1 MPRGQ
6 SSEALAR
13 LFDDH
18 VWDVYAFAAYR
29 LGNRA
34 DAEDVTQQT
43 FERAVKAWGRFDPVR
58 ASPRTW
64 LLAIARN
71 LVIDH
76 HRRDRSDLNRHI
88 GEGGVP
94 EDDLP
99 AAAEEAAGLSPELES
114 AFGTL
119 SDRAREVVALR
130 FGGDL
135 RGPEIAELLDL
146 KLATVQQI
154 LSRSLRKLRS
164 EMEGPDAEPSPPR
177 RSAKPKGKAKAKPK
191 AKAKAKRTASAARKR
206 AGTADAKQRNRK

>member
-1 MPRGQ
+1 MPRGE

-18 VWDVYAFAAYR
+18 VWDVYAFVAYR

-43 FERAVKAWGRFDPVR
+43 FERALKAWGRFDPNR
-58 ASPRTW
+58 ASPKTW

-76 HRRDRSDLNRHI
+76 HRRDRSSLKTPI
-88 GEGGVP
+88 GEGGVA

-99 AAAEEAAGLSPELES
+99 AASEDTAGVSPELAD
-114 AFGTL
+114 AFETL
-119 SDRAREVVALR
+119 SVRAREVVALR

-135 RGPEIAELLDL
+135 RGPEIAEMLDL
-146 KLATVQQI
+146 RLATVQQI
-154 LSRSLRKLRS
+154 LSRSLRKLRT
-164 EMEGPDAEPSPPR
+164 ELDGPEASPSRPR
-177 RSAKPKGKAKAKPK
+177 KKANGRAKPK
-191 AKAKAKRTASAARKR
+191 AKAEPKTKRGGSAGRKR
-206 AGTADAKQRNRK
+206 AGAGETKRRNGQ

>member
-1 MPRGQ
+1 MPRGE

-13 LFDDH
+13 VFDDH

-43 FERAVKAWGRFDPVR
+43 FERALKAWGRFDPSR
-58 ASPRTW
+58 ATARTW

-76 HRRDRSDLNRHI
+76 HRRDRSNLLRPI
-88 GEGGVP
+88 GEDGIP
-94 EDDLP
+94 EEDLP
-99 AAAEEAAGLSPELES
+99 AAHEETAGVSPELADAFDALS
-114 AFGTL
+114 AR
-119 SDRAREVVALR
+119 DREVVALR

-135 RGPEIAELLDL
+135 RGPEIAEMLDL

-154 LSRSLRKLRS
+154 LSRSLRRLRA
-164 EMEGPDAEPSPPR
+164 ELEGPE
-177 RSAKPKGKAKAKPK
+177 AKPARRRKKAKPK
-191 AKAKAKRTASAARKR
+191 AKAKAKAKAKPRAKRAASGRKR
-206 AGTADAKQRNRK
+206 AGAGDPKRRNGK

>member
-1 MPRGQ
+1 MPRGE

-13 LFDDH
+13 VFDDH

-43 FERAVKAWGRFDPVR
+43 FERALKAWGRFDASR
-58 ASPRTW
+58 ATERTW

-76 HRRDRSDLNRHI
+76 HRRDRSRLAIPI
-88 GEGGVP
+88 GEGGVAE
-94 EDDLP
+94 EDI
-99 AAAEEAAGLSPELES
+99 AAAGEETAGLSPELAA
-114 AFGTL
+114 AFDTL
-119 SDRAREVVALR
+119 SVRAREVVALR

-135 RGPEIAELLDL
+135 RGPEIAEMLDL

-154 LSRSLRKLRS
+154 LSRSLRKLRA
-164 EMEGPDAEPSPPR
+164 ELEGPEVEPSRPR
-177 RSAKPKGKAKAKPK
+177 Q
-191 AKAKAKRTASAARKR
+191 KAKRNANRGGSAGRKR
-206 AGTADAKQRNRK
+206 AGAGDAKRGDGQ